1 MDLGGIRRLYLPLR
15 PKARFSPGRK
25 TPPGVSA
32 PSTGLRPLIVS
43 RVKCGGG
50 PCRGHSVLPCTG
62 NTICLHCAF
71 IKGARFG
78 ICLRKHVV
86 AATGPSP
93 FKVGDNQ
100 RPERTMSG
108 VRKPPPES
116 SVPGENLTRGSRRN
130 QLRRGHGSPPVL
142 SEVPHELSIPMRT
155 PKSANGPRSNSFRPD
170 SPSTTNFP
178 RGRKTQPSP
187 SPHRTWSVP
196 DASSGPQLNL
206 HTEKRFPPHQAETF
220 FLL

>member
-1 MDLGGIRRLYLPLR
+1 MDFNGIRRLYLPLR

-32 PSTGLRPLIVS
+32 PSAGLRPLIVS

-108 VRKPPPES
+108 VRKPSPES
-116 SVPGENLTRGSRRN
+116 SVPGENLTGGSRRN

-196 DASSGPQLNL
+196 DASSNL
-206 HTEKRFPPHQAETF
+206 S
-220 FLL
+220 

>member
-1 MDLGGIRRLYLPLR
+1 MR
-15 PKARFSPGRK
+15 GR
-25 TPPGVSA
+25 TLS
-32 PSTGLRPLIVS
+32 RPLSATMYGKYDMPSMDFKKLRKILIS
-43 RVKCGGG
+43 AC
-50 PCRGHSVLPCTG
+50 
-62 NTICLHCAF
+62 
-71 IKGARFG
+71 
-78 ICLRKHVV
+78 RKHVV

-108 VRKPPPES
+108 VRKPSPES
-116 SVPGENLTRGSRRN
+116 SVPGENLTGGSRRN

-196 DASSGPQLNL
+196 DASS
-206 HTEKRFPPHQAETF
+206 
-220 FLL
+220 